1 MASHADSDDEI
12 TGINVTPLVDI
23 VLVLLVIFMMTASFI
38 VAPAIHVDLPKAKS
52 GEETPQ
58 STLSLVLT
66 KEGALYL
73 NNTQVQPD
81 DVRRYIRGQ
90 RADGKELQAVIAAD
104 GNVIHAKVIA
114 LIDLIKT
121 EGVTSFAINTDADFS
136 SGAK

>member
-1 MASHADSDDEI
+1 VASNLDSDDEI
-12 TGINVTPLVDI
+12 TGINVTPLVDV

-38 VAPAIHVDLPKAKS
+38 VAPAIRVDLPKAS
-52 GEETPQ
+52 SAEPTPQ

-66 KEGALYL
+66 RDGTLYL
-73 NNTQVQPD
+73 NNTLVEAD

-104 GNVIHAKVIA
+104 GSVIHAKVMG
-114 LIDLIKT
+114 LVDLIRT
-121 EGVTSFAINTDADFS
+121 EGVTSFAINTDSEFA